1 MSGKVLK
8 PGWRLVKFGDV
19 VRQVKNKVDPDTS
32 GLTRY
37 IAGEHMDTDDL
48 RIRRWGTI
56 GEGYLGPAFNTYFKP
71 GQVLYGSRRTYL
83 RKVALAEFEGICA
96 NTTFVMESKDPKV
109 LLPELLPFIMQT
121 EEFNEHSVKQSK
133 GSVNPYVNFTDL
145 EWFEFA
151 LPPLEEQW
159 RIGEVLRASTATG
172 IAHEEALHAI
182 ELVAQSLKD
191 SLFAPDFNRRCKE
204 YRLTELLVGSP
215 DGGCSAPSRDDDT
228 GWFVLGLSALNR
240 NGYRRGDYKPVDPH
254 DNMRSARLFCGD
266 LLISRSNTV
275 DRVGYVGIFDEDRED
290 VSFPDTMMRLTVN
303 RTIVEPRYLEAL
315 LQSTL
320 SRKFLMSIA
329 AGTSASMKKIN
340 RENLLKM
347 KLSIPCVSEIGRAHV

>member
-121 EEFNEHSVKQSK
+121 DRKSVVWVRVYM
-133 GSVNPYVNFTDL
+133 SV
-145 EWFEFA
+145 
-151 LPPLEEQW
+151 
-159 RIGEVLRASTATG
+159 
-172 IAHEEALHAI
+172 
-182 ELVAQSLKD
+182 VA
-191 SLFAPDFNRRCKE
+191 
-204 YRLTELLVGSP
+204 V
-215 DGGCSAPSRDDDT
+215 
-228 GWFVLGLSALNR
+228 
-240 NGYRRGDYKPVDPH
+240 
-254 DNMRSARLFCGD
+254 
-266 LLISRSNTV
+266 
-275 DRVGYVGIFDEDRED
+275 
-290 VSFPDTMMRLTVN
+290 
-303 RTIVEPRYLEAL
+303 
-315 LQSTL
+315 
-320 SRKFLMSIA
+320 
-329 AGTSASMKKIN
+329 
-340 RENLLKM
+340 
-347 KLSIPCVSEIGRAHV
+347 